1 MTIYDDCTRLEYSL
15 FVIFTHTLAN
25 AVIYEYDDKGSSHNQ
40 FIILNQYQKGS
51 IVQFVDLISQDR
63 CDCEREKF

>member
-1 MTIYDDCTRLEYSL
+1 MTVYDCTKLEYSL
-15 FVIFTHTLAN
+15 FVIFSH
-25 AVIYEYDDKGSSHNQ
+25 IHIQPHSSSHNQ

-63 CDCEREKF
+63 RDCEKINKL